1 MMSNNWT
8 FVTVAYA
15 AVWIAIG
22 SYWLHVHRSLK
33 LARARYERTRP
44 RAGANPEGAAR

>member
-1 MMSNNWT
+1 MTMMSSNWT

-22 SYWLHVHRSLK
+22 SYWLHVHRALK
-33 LARARYERTRP
+33 RARVRYERSGAKTR
-44 RAGANPEGAAR
+44 GASR